1 MRIFLTGASGFIG
14 SALLPELLAAGH
26 DVLALARS
34 DTAAEA
40 LRAGGA
46 TPHRGDLADTASL
59 TAGAAAA
66 EAVIHAGF
74 IHDFSRFAESCETDR
89 QAIAALGAGLAEGA
103 PMLVTS
109 GTALLAGGGLA
120 LESQGVPASSR
131 NPRRAS
137 EEAADALAATG
148 QRVAVVRLPPSV
160 HGAGDHG
167 FVPHLIRLARETGV
181 AGYPGDG
188 ANLWPAV
195 HRADAARL
203 FRLALDHA
211 TPGAR
216 FHTVAERGLPF
227 RVLAEAIGAGLGIPA
242 ASLPPAEAA
251 AHFGW
256 FAHFAGLDNPA
267 DSAWTRATLG
277 WQPDGPGLLQDLATA
292 GYFDG

>member
-34 DTAAEA
+34 DAAAAA
-40 LRAGGA
+40 LQAAGA
-46 TPHRGDLADTASL
+46 TPHRGDLADAGTL

-89 QAIAALGAGLAEGA
+89 RAIAALGAGLAEGA

-109 GTALLAGGGLA
+109 GTALLAGAGMA
-120 LESQGVPASSR
+120 LESQGVPASSH

-137 EEAADALAATG
+137 EEAAEALAAAG
-148 QRVAVVRLPPSV
+148 KRVAVVRLPPSV

-167 FVPHLIRLARETGV
+167 FVPLLIRLAREKGLS
-181 AGYPGDG
+181 AFAADG

-195 HRADAARL
+195 HRSDAARL
-203 FRLALDHA
+203 FRLALDHT

-216 FHTVAERGLPF
+216 FHAVAERGIPF
-227 RVLAEAIGAGLGIPA
+227 RLLAGAIAAGLGLPSAGLPA
-242 ASLPPAEAA
+242 AEAA

-267 DSAWTRATLG
+267 DSAWTRERLG
-277 WQPDGPGLLQDLATA
+277 WQPDGPGLLQDLARA
-292 GYFDG
+292 GYFDS